1 MPNIFVP
8 VVDQEQHPLM
18 PTIPSRARRWIKSRK
33 ATGFWKGGFFCVRLN
48 VEPSAREQQ
57 PIAVGVD
64 PGSKREGIV
73 VASAVHTY
81 TNIQAEARDGVKEAE
96 KDSTRMRRTRRKRK
110 TPYRKMRQNRKHSR
124 KKLPPSTRARWQW
137 KLRPARSEEDGEEAG
152 GGVGGPLRRC
162 MVSGVLS
169 RRRAEA
175 TG

>member
-8 VVDQEQHPLM
+8 VVDQEQQPLM
-18 PTIPSRARRWIKSRK
+18 PTIRSRARRWIKSRK
-33 ATGFWKGGFFCVRLN
+33 ASGFWKGGCFCVRLN

-96 KDSTRMRRTRRKRK
+96 KDSTRMRRTRRWRK
-110 TPYRKMRQNRKHSR
+110 APYRKPRQHRKQS
-124 KKLPPSTRARWQW
+124 
-137 KLRPARSEEDGEEAG
+137 
-152 GGVGGPLRRC
+152 
-162 MVSGVLS
+162 
-169 RRRAEA
+169 
-175 TG
+175 